1 MTTLYLDAAAT
12 TPVRRAALEA
22 AWPYL
27 TGEFG
32 NPSSTHE
39 PGLHA
44 AAALTD
50 ARARV
55 ASVLRCRASEVVFTA
70 GGTEGD
76 NLVIKGIAL
85 GDPRGCHLVTAA
97 TEHEAVLESVDFL
110 HRVHGFEVDFV
121 PLDAYGIVT
130 TQALRSVLRADTTLV
145 SLAYANNEIGTV
157 QPIAELAEAAHGVGA
172 RFHTDAVQ
180 AAGRLPLDVRRLGVD
195 ALSFSGHKVGAPKGS
210 GAVFVR
216 GGMPLEPMLHGG
228 GQERGRRSGT
238 ENVAF
243 AVALATALEAAEQEL
258 SAGNGRGPATDSA
271 RDAFIAAVLGRVSG
285 ARLTGHP
292 ERRIPGHASFVID
305 GVNGETVLLE
315 LERRGVVASSGSA
328 CAAGRTEPSHV
339 LTALGLPD
347 EMAGTALRFS
357 WTDASRAD
365 LDRAVDALVDSVAAA
380 RGLTSASA

>member
-1 MTTLYLDAAAT
+1 MSVLYLDAAAT

-39 PGLHA
+39 PGLRA
-44 AAALTD
+44 ATALKD

-55 ASVLRCRASEVVFTA
+55 ASVLGCRASEVVFTA

-76 NLVIKGIAL
+76 NLAIKGLAL
-85 GDPRGCHLVTAA
+85 GDPRGRHLVTAA
-97 TEHEAVLESVDFL
+97 TEHEAVLESVDHL
-110 HRVHGFEVDFV
+110 RRIHGFDVDFV
-121 PLDAYGIVT
+121 PLDEFGTAT
-130 TQALRSVLRADTTLV
+130 PDALASVLRPDTTLV
-145 SLAYANNEIGTV
+145 SIAYANNEIGTV
-157 QPIAELAEAAHGVGA
+157 QPIAELASVAHAVGA

-180 AAGRLPLDVRRLGVD
+180 AAGRLDLDVRTLGVD

-210 GAVFVR
+210 GTAFVR
-216 GGMPLEPMLHGG
+216 GGIPLEPVLHGG

-243 AVALATALEAAEQEL
+243 AVALAVALEAADDERMRH
-258 SAGNGRGPATDSA
+258 RGAPADEAPDPLADTGT
-271 RDAFIAAVLGRVSG
+271 FIDGVLRLLPE
-285 ARLTGHP
+285 ARLTG
-292 ERRIPGHASFVID
+292 ERVRRIPGHASFTID

-315 LERRGVVASSGSA
+315 LERRGVIASSGSA

-339 LTALGLPD
+339 LRAIGLSDDAAATAV
-347 EMAGTALRFS
+347 RFS
-357 WTDASRAD
+357 WTTVSPAD
-365 LDRAVDALVDSVAAA
+365 LAHAAEALRDAVAAA
-380 RGLTSASA
+380 RGL